1 MNKTMIGNLIYDE
14 EYGEGHVEISD
25 ALFDENPIM
34 QLDILQDWIE
44 CLTSCYNEKLADYEK
59 KH

>member
-1 MNKTMIGNLIYDE
+1 MNKVMVGGLVFDE
-14 EYGEGHVEISD
+14 DEGEGYVEISD

-44 CLTSCYNEKLADYEK
+44 CLTSCYNEILADYEK